1 MLLLR
6 SGHFEVEQDWSV
18 LSPLHSLTR
27 TSSEPLIVAPPS
39 EVSTREG
46 FAFLPRP
53 SSRTAEQEWNMEVL
67 YTRCCGLDVH
77 KASVTAC
84 CRWKDEAGQ
93 PQIQIR
99 RFGTYTS
106 ELRDLGSWLR
116 QQQVEKVAMEST
128 GSYWRP
134 VWNELESAGLPLLL
148 ANAQHI
154 KNVPGRKTDVKDP
167 EWISDLLQHGLIKGS
182 FVPDRKMRDL
192 RDLTRMRSKVVGD
205 HTRVVNRI
213 QAVLED
219 ANIKLGNVVS
229 DIMGVSSRDML
240 QGLIEGRSPGEL
252 AELARGRL
260 RSKLEELQQALEG
273 NVRPEHSFLLKRL
286 LMQAQFLE
294 QQERSL
300 RREVVRHLDE
310 RACEAIRLWDTIPGV
325 NEAVAWVMVAEMG
338 TRVEQFPDAHHAAS
352 WTAMCPGNNESAGK
366 RRSGKTRKG
375 DNWLRAALCEA
386 AWAASHTKGTYLSAL
401 FRRIAARKGRKRAIV
416 AVGHAI
422 LIVAYEMLKKHEPYR
437 ELGENYFD
445 NINPEKTAGRLIRR
459 LQNMGYQVLIVKEVA
474 EPAGAPN

>member
-1 MLLLR
+1 
-6 SGHFEVEQDWSV
+6 
-18 LSPLHSLTR
+18 
-27 TSSEPLIVAPPS
+27 
-39 EVSTREG
+39 
-46 FAFLPRP
+46 
-53 SSRTAEQEWNMEVL
+53 
-67 YTRCCGLDVH
+67 VH

-84 CRWKDEAGQ
+84 CRWKDEVGRSQ
-93 PQIQIR
+93 KEVR

-106 ELRDLGSWLR
+106 QLRELASWLR
-116 QQQVEKVAMEST
+116 QQQVEQVAMEST

-134 VWNELESAGLPLLL
+134 IWNELESAGLPLML
-148 ANAQHI
+148 ANAQHV
-154 KNVPGRKTDVKDP
+154 KTVPGRKSDVQDP

-192 RDLTRMRSKVVGD
+192 RDLTRMRSKVVDD

-229 DIMGVSSRDML
+229 DILGVSSRSML

-260 RSKLEELQQALEG
+260 RSKLEELQQALDG
-273 NVRPEHSFLLKRL
+273 HFRREHAFLLKRL
-286 LMQAQFLE
+286 LMQTRFLE
-294 QQERSL
+294 QQEQAL
-300 RREVVRHLDE
+300 RREIVHRLDE
-310 RACEAIRLWDTIPGV
+310 QARQAIALWDTIPGV

-366 RRSGKTRKG
+366 RRWGKTRKG
-375 DNWLRAALCEA
+375 DSWLRAALCEA
-386 AWAASHTKGTYLSAL
+386 AWAASRTKGTYLSAL
-401 FRRIAARKGRKRAIV
+401 FRRIAARRGKKRAIV

-422 LIVAYEMLKKHEPYR
+422 LIIAYQLLKNHEPYR

-445 NINPEKTAGRLIRR
+445 NINPEKTASRLIRR
-459 LQNMGYQVLIVKEVA
+459 LQRMGYEVLLTKA
-474 EPAGAPN
+474 APETP